1 MRRIDDL
8 QARRKAAGWSVTELA
23 RRSTTSDVVINRLE
37 QGARYEDRIVDR
49 VLNALKD
56 APSEQVA
63 PSPEHVGGRIVKE
76 PASEAKAP
84 KRTAKK

>member
-23 RRSTTSDVVINRLE
+23 RRSTTSDVIINRLE
-37 QGARYEDRIVDR
+37 QGARYEDRIVDQ

-56 APSEQVA
+56 APSE
-63 PSPEHVGGRIVKE
+63 SPATERAE
-76 PASEAKAP
+76 P
-84 KRTAKK
+84 KRRTKK